1 MANETIRNLSRRAV
15 SAILIALVIAAALIS
30 LVFTDISKSTVTVK
44 DELLTGLEPVGKCL
58 YVYGGGWNA
67 EDTGAGKETMMKGL
81 SSQWE
86 KFYNE
91 NDSDYDFE
99 TTRYQI
105 HNGLDCTGYV
115 GWIMYQLF
123 GDKYSKNGYVFSSS
137 AIAEN
142 YSSIFGSTII
152 PREEVKNRKSGDV
165 MGTEGHVYIVVG
177 QCDDGSVVIMH
188 ASAPSVSLS
197 GTADKNGNSDS
208 KAAKLA
214 KQYMEKYF
222 PEEAAR
228 YKNYLRDDMDYLKN
242 YDEVVWDD
250 AILSDPDNYRNMS
263 AEKILEDLFENC

>member
-1 MANETIRNLSRRAV
+1 MKISKRAV
-15 SAILIALVIAAALIS
+15 FAVLIVLVIAVAVIS
-30 LVFTDISKSTVTVK
+30 LVFTDSNKSTVTVK
-44 DELLTGLEPVGKCL
+44 DELLTGLEPMGKCL
-58 YVYGGGWNA
+58 YVYGGGWNE
-67 EDTGAGKETMMKGL
+67 EDTGAGKETVTKGL

-123 GDKYSKNGYVFSSS
+123 GDKYSKDGYVFSSS
-137 AIAEN
+137 AVAEN

-165 MGTEGHVYIVVG
+165 MATEGHVYIVVG

-188 ASAPSVSLS
+188 ASVPSVSLS
-197 GTADKNGNSDS
+197 GTADKNGNPDS
-208 KAAKLA
+208 EAAKLA

-228 YKNYLRDDMDYLKN
+228 YKNYLRDNMDYLKN
-242 YDEVVWDD
+242 YDEIVWKDTV
-250 AILSDPDNYRNMS
+250 LSDPDNYRKIS
-263 AEKILEDLFENC
+263 AEEILEDLFENR